1 MSGMNRGS
9 GRFEIRVYVPAPDGP
24 GRRSTQLRTSRIELG
39 LAGLSGMAKAW
50 ANNHGE
56 VVPGT
61 TVDLID
67 VTDGGP
73 IAQLKFLGFGQDT
86 LDNALNVLR
95 TNGFSDMQQVAEPGQ
110 WLAGTQPR
118 R

>member
-9 GRFEIRVYVPAPDGP
+9 GRFEVRVFVPSPPGP
-24 GRRSTQLRTSRIELG
+24 GTRSTYLRTSRIETG

-56 VVPGT
+56 VAPGT

-73 IAQLKFLGFGQDT
+73 VAQLKFLGFNEDT
-86 LDNALNVLR
+86 LDNALNVLKS
-95 TNGFSDMQQVAEPGQ
+95 NGFSDMEQVAEPGQ
-110 WLAGTQPR
+110 WLAGR
-118 R
+118 